1 MNIRKSLAT
10 LGIVTLLGAGMVACD
25 TQEGPFERGGEEVDR
40 AVDDTGDAM
49 QDAGESVRDSM
60 EDAGD
65 RMEDATD

>member
-1 MNIRKSLAT
+1 MNIGKSIAT
-10 LGIVTLLGAGMVACD
+10 FGIVALLGAGMAACD

-49 QDAGESVRDSM
+49 QDAGDSMRDSM

-65 RMEDATD
+65 RVEDATN